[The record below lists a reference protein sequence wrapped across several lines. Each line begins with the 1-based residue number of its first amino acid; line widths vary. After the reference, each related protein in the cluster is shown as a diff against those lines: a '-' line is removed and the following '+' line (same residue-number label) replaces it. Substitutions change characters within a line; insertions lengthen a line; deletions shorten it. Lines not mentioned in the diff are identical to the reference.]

1 MCSLY
6 FKTAVTAVKSLHLRA
21 PSLSGPD
28 PFQASA
34 AHSGQA
40 GCFHCA
46 PSEDPMG
53 GSADV
58 CPVPSE
64 PWGLRQKQH
73 WAGGAPEPAA
83 RGLAPQGPELSVPK
97 LPQGLE
103 ITRDVE
109 SARKSDFL
117 ESLMGQQ
124 WAGIT
129 YQKLLAS
136 RNLWPLLTKL
146 ILFSYTQCEL
156 NCFNRLWH
164 IIIITNSI
172 FFFFWTLIFHF
183 KGATIQSIFLYTWKK
198 CYLKTTAE
206 GVFRIKGIE
215 EWTKLTI
222 EIICTF
228 KSRIYLTFR
237 LQWHTMCN

>member
-53 GSADV
+53 VRQTSA
-58 CPVPSE
+58 PFPPSH
-64 PWGLRQKQH
+64 GVSARSNT
-73 WAGGAPEPAA
+73 WAGGAPEPAT

-97 LPQGLE
+97 LPQGFE

-172 FFFFWTLIFHF
+172 FFFFWTLIFYF

-198 CYLKTTAE
+198 MLLKDYSWR
-206 GVFRIKGIE
+206 GF
-215 EWTKLTI
+215 
-222 EIICTF
+222 
-228 KSRIYLTFR
+228 
-237 LQWHTMCN
+237 QN